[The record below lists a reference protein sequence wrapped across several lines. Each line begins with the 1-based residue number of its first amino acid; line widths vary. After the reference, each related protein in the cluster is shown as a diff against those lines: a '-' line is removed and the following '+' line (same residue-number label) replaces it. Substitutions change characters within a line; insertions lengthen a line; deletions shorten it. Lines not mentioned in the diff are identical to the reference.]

1 MRSKQSLNRHSLV
14 LVGAGHSNIALIQ
27 RFAMDPLDGVRLVV
41 INPGS
46 TAAYSG
52 MLPGF
57 LAGQYSASD
66 MFIDIA
72 ALCSEP
78 VRVLFGG
85 RLNKLTAASRILKI
99 RHQALPDGERLSVHY
114 DFAVLNTGAASDECF
129 PSSHQAIH
137 YVKPIQNVLV
147 DLPRIDETM
156 QEGNRSM
163 VIVGGGAAGI
173 ELAFAFRARYGSA
186 AKISLVSKGRIN
198 QDQALKGCVSHSESA
213 PLQAHRVPRRG

>member
-46 TAAYSG
+46 TAPYSG

-72 ALCSEP
+72 ALCRRAGARFIRGSLEQ
-78 VRVLFGG
+78 VD
-85 RLNKLTAASRILKI
+85 AASKVLNI
-99 RHQALPDGERLSVHY
+99 RHQALPDGERLK
-114 DFAVLNTGAASDECF
+114 C
-129 PSSHQAIH
+129 
-137 YVKPIQNVLV
+137 
-147 DLPRIDETM
+147 
-156 QEGNRSM
+156 
-163 VIVGGGAAGI
+163 
-173 ELAFAFRARYGSA
+173 
-186 AKISLVSKGRIN
+186 
-198 QDQALKGCVSHSESA
+198 
-213 PLQAHRVPRRG
+213 PL